1 MEELNIVFKLEKETK
16 GAYRYKEDQDSTTA
30 VVGNL
35 YMRKWAF
42 TDKPPDEINV
52 TISGGADAT
61 ATS

>member
-1 MEELNIVFKLEKETK
+1 MEEFNIVFKFDKATK
-16 GAYRYKEDQDSTTA
+16 GAYRYREDQDPTTS

-42 TDKPPDEINV
+42 TDEPPDEINV
-52 TISGGADAT
+52 TISGGSDDT